1 MNEEKLEKLE
11 KIIMRV
17 ENWVIGIIGWE
28 GEYKKVDH
36 DIIMRVILKD
46 LKNGNKRKLRN
57 KKN

>member
-1 MNEEKLEKLE
+1 MNEEKLE

-46 LKNGNKRKLRN
+46 LKNEKRE
-57 KKN
+57 